1 MQKTGEFLAMMLPT
15 WKPEGGLLLKKK
27 PLNFAGGAPECSF
40 FFFFFKHYFRRS
52 TQYDPLAPT
61 VSKPKEWASSM
72 VCSLFGA
79 PPSSMYDQVCL
90 PSTLESLQRLRS
102 VAGSVLYGPP
112 RLRKCLGEN
121 NEGRQCTMYNTI
133 NTSLFMSR
141 FHNSCRLSLLHL
153 LDFCHGNLW
162 LAWNLNVKILNM

>member
-1 MQKTGEFLAMMLPT
+1 M
-15 WKPEGGLLLKKK
+15 LKKK

-133 NTSLFMSR
+133 HLYL
-141 FHNSCRLSLLHL
+141 CRVFTTAADYLYFTYLIFAMVIC
-153 LDFCHGNLW
+153 D
-162 LAWNLNVKILNM
+162 